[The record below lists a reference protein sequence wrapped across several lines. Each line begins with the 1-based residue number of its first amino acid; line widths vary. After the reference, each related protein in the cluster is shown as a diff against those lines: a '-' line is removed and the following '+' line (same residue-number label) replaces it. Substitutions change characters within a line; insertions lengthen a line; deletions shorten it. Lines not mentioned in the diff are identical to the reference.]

1 MNTDQRR
8 AELLSK
14 ANSMIDTISES
25 MRTIENVEGAKSRFL
40 RADSTLS
47 LEIPIEGVGGMS
59 DVFKFEEIFDE
70 RGIEKI
76 KAYILTQLEFLEDGA
91 LQILEKAGF
100 SDVIKPEDI
109 PFAPDPSEEWQNLE
123 EDDSDMIVVPE
134 KFEKG
139 HHSRRP
145 LPEEKVEEINKLTA
159 EGVKPKEI
167 AEKTGVSYQSAV
179 RYSNKYVAGTK
190 PEDKNK
196 SGRSASKR

>member
-59 DVFKFEEIFDE
+59 DVFKFDEIFDE

-109 PFAPDPSEEWQNLE
+109 PFAPDPSEKWEDVA
-123 EDDSDMIVVPE
+123 EDDSDMIIVPE

-167 AEKTGVSYQSAV
+167 AEKTGVSYQSAC
-179 RYSNKYVAGTK
+179 RYSNKFKETVPSGKT
-190 PEDKNK
+190 

>member
-109 PFAPDPSEEWQNLE
+109 PFAPDPSEEWE
-123 EDDSDMIVVPE
+123 DVAEDDSDMIVVPE

-139 HHSRRP
+139 HHSRKP

-159 EGVKPKEI
+159 EGVRPKEI

-190 PEDKNK
+190 PEDKK
-196 SGRSASKR
+196 TSGRSASKR